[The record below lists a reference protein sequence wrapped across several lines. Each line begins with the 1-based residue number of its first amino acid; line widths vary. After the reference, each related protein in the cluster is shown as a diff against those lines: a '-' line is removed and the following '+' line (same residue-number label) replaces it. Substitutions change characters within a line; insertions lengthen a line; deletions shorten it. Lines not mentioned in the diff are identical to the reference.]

1 MCPQCGQYPDPAT
14 PAQIT
19 LIVFYNDSPHL
30 AFGYN
35 ALMLVS
41 SSDDGV
47 YVFSG
52 FGDSVTVTLD
62 TSVAP
67 ATFSWHVQLSGGCP
81 PARPYNSLTFF
92 GAASH

>member
-1 MCPQCGQYPDPAT
+1 LCPQCGHNPDPAT

-19 LIVFYNDSPHL
+19 LTVVYNDSPHL

-62 TSVAP
+62 TSVP
-67 ATFSWHVQLSGGCP
+67 PTTFSWHVQLSGGCP

-92 GAASH
+92 GVASH